1 MKLDLIGPGLFI
13 LGLLVGTLQ
22 ASTGIG
28 WGVLTVPILFLI
40 PGISAKQ
47 VVAVSMLASL
57 ANVSMASVE
66 NIRHGLV
73 HWRYAAF
80 IAAGAAIGAFI
91 GAYFLRNVPGVT
103 IRRIAGL
110 IAVIAGG
117 RMLIGR

>member
-1 MKLDLIGPGLFI
+1 MDPIGPGLFI

-22 ASTGIG
+22 ASTGVG

-57 ANVSMASVE
+57 ANVGMASVE
-66 NIRHGLV
+66 NIRYGLV

-80 IAAGAAIGAFI
+80 IAAGAIIGALI
-91 GAYFLRNVPGVT
+91 GAYLLRNVPGMT
-103 IRRIAGL
+103 IRRAAGL

>member
-1 MKLDLIGPGLFI
+1 MDLIGPGLFI

-22 ASTGIG
+22 ASTGVG

-57 ANVSMASVE
+57 ANVGMASVE

-73 HWRYAAF
+73 HWRYAVF
-80 IAAGAAIGAFI
+80 IAAGAIIGAFI
-91 GAYFLRNVPGVT
+91 GAYLLRNVPGMT
-103 IRRIAGL
+103 IRRVVGL